1 MTTIISAQWANAEH
15 TAAIVMTAEAGAV
28 ALSAAD
34 TPTEWAAL
42 LNSGIAVSDF
52 APPPAPKLV
61 ATPRQVRLA
70 LNATGMRQAIEDYVA
85 SQSQDVKDSWEFSTV
100 FEEDH
105 PLIAAG
111 KVALGVSDQQMR
123 SLFELAVTL

>member
-1 MTTIISAQWANAEH
+1 MMTILSAQWANAEH
-15 TAAIVMTAEAGAV
+15 TAAIVMTVEAGAV
-28 ALSAAD
+28 AVSQVD
-34 TPTEWAAL
+34 TPEYWATL
-42 LNSGIAVSDF
+42 LDSGVVVSDF
-52 APPPAPKLV
+52 VPPPPPKLV

-100 FEEDH
+100 FGEDH
-105 PLIAAG
+105 PLIIAG
-111 KVALGVSDQQMR
+111 KAALGLSDQQMR

>member
-1 MTTIISAQWANAEH
+1 MMTILSAQWANAEH
-15 TAAIVMTAEAGAV
+15 TAAIVMTVEAGAV

-34 TPTEWAAL
+34 TPAEWAAL
-42 LNSGIAVSDF
+42 LDSGVAVADF
-52 APPPAPKLV
+52 VPPPPPKLV

-70 LNATGMRQAIEDYVA
+70 LNATGMRQAIEDYIA

>member
-1 MTTIISAQWANAEH
+1 MMILSAQWANAEQ

-28 ALSAAD
+28 AISQVD
-34 TPTEWAAL
+34 TPVEWAAL
-42 LNSGIAVSDF
+42 LDSGIAIS
-52 APPPAPKLV
+52 AYTPPPAPKLT
-61 ATPRQVRLA
+61 ATPRQIRLA

-100 FEEDH
+100 FGEDH
-105 PLIAAG
+105 PLIIAG
-111 KVALGVSDQQMR
+111 KAALGLSDQQMR